1 MESFA
6 EWGYLGLFFASF
18 LAATIIPFLSS
29 EALLSLMIVNQYS
42 LGTVLLVATIGNW
55 LGGLSCYYIG
65 WLGKWDL
72 IEKHLKIKVL
82 TLERLKPK
90 VDRWGAPLA
99 FFCWIPVIGD
109 PLAVGLGLFKT
120 NPISVALWI
129 LIGKGIRYLVWA
141 YITFSG
147 INFYNSL

>member
-1 MESFA
+1 MESFV

-29 EALLSLMIVNQYS
+29 EALLSVMIVNQYN
-42 LGTVLLVATIGNW
+42 LGTALLVATIGNW

-65 WLGKWDL
+65 WLGKWNL
-72 IEKHLKIKVL
+72 IEKHLKIKVS

-147 INFYNSL
+147 MNFYNSL

>member
-29 EALLSLMIVNQYS
+29 EALLSLMIVNQYN
-42 LGTVLLVATIGNW
+42 LGSVLLVATIGNW
-55 LGGLSCYYIG
+55 FGGLSCFYLG
-65 WLGKWDL
+65 WLGNWSL
-72 IEKHLKIKVL
+72 IEKHLKIKTV

-99 FFCWIPVIGD
+99 FFCWVPVIGD

-147 INFYNSL
+147 MSFYNSL

>member
-99 FFCWIPVIGD
+99 FFWWIPVIGD

-147 INFYNSL
+147 MNFYNSL

>member
-55 LGGLSCYYIG
+55 LGGLSCFYIG

-147 INFYNSL
+147 MNFYNSL

>member
-42 LGTVLLVATIGNW
+42 LGLVLLVATIGNW

-65 WLGKWDL
+65 WIGKWDL

-120 NPISVALWI
+120 NPISVALWV

-147 INFYNSL
+147 MNFYNSL

>member
-42 LGTVLLVATIGNW
+42 LGKVLLVATIGNW

-147 INFYNSL
+147 MNFYNSL

>member
-6 EWGYLGLFFASF
+6 EWGYFGLFFASF

-29 EALLSLMIVNQYS
+29 EALLSLMIINQHP
-42 LGTVLLVATIGNW
+42 LGSVLMVATAGNW

-65 WLGKWDL
+65 WLGNWSL
-72 IEKHLKIKVL
+72 IEKYFGVQTT
-82 TLERLKPK
+82 TLEKLKPK

-99 FFCWIPVIGD
+99 FFCWVPVIGD
-109 PLAVGLGLFKT
+109 PLAIGLGVFKT
-120 NPISVALWI
+120 SPARVAVWI

-147 INFYNSL
+147 MNFYNNL

>member
-29 EALLSLMIVNQYS
+29 EALLSLMIVNQYN
-42 LGTVLLVATIGNW
+42 LGSVLLVATIGNW

-147 INFYNSL
+147 MNFYNSL

>member
-1 MESFA
+1 MESFV

-29 EALLSLMIVNQYS
+29 EALLSLMIVNQYN

-55 LGGLSCYYIG
+55 FGGLSCYYIG
-65 WLGKWDL
+65 WLGKWNL
-72 IEKHLKIKVL
+72 IEKHLKIKVS

-99 FFCWIPVIGD
+99 FFCWIPIIGD

-147 INFYNSL
+147 MNFYNSL

>member
-6 EWGYLGLFFASF
+6 EWGYPGLFFASF

-29 EALLSLMIVNQYS
+29 EALLSLMIVNQYN
-42 LGTVLLVATIGNW
+42 LGSVLLVATIGNW
-55 LGGLSCYYIG
+55 FGGLSCFYLG
-65 WLGKWDL
+65 WLGNWSL
-72 IEKHLKIKVL
+72 IEKHLKIKTV

-99 FFCWIPVIGD
+99 FFCWVPVIGD

-147 INFYNSL
+147 MNFYNSL

>member
-29 EALLSLMIVNQYS
+29 EALLSLMIVNKYS

-147 INFYNSL
+147 MNFYNSL

>member
-42 LGTVLLVATIGNW
+42 LGLVLLVATIGNW

-65 WLGKWDL
+65 WIGKWDL
-72 IEKHLKIKVL
+72 IEKHLKIKASM
-82 TLERLKPK
+82 LERLKPN

-99 FFCWIPVIGD
+99 FFCWIPIIGD

-129 LIGKGIRYLVWA
+129 LIGKGVRYLVWA

-147 INFYNSL
+147 MNFYNNL

>member
-65 WLGKWDL
+65 WIGKWDL
-72 IEKHLKIKVL
+72 IEKHLKIKAS
-82 TLERLKPK
+82 TLERLKPN

-99 FFCWIPVIGD
+99 FFCWIPIIGD

-129 LIGKGIRYLVWA
+129 LIGKAIRYLVWA

-147 INFYNSL
+147 MNFYNNL

>member
-29 EALLSLMIVNQYS
+29 EALLSLMIVNQYN

-65 WLGKWDL
+65 WIGKWDL
-72 IEKHLKIKVL
+72 IEKHLKIKAS
-82 TLERLKPK
+82 TLEKLKPN

-99 FFCWIPVIGD
+99 FFCWIPIIGD
-109 PLAVGLGLFKT
+109 PLAVGLGLSKT

-147 INFYNSL
+147 MNFYNSL

>member
-29 EALLSLMIVNQYS
+29 EALLSLMIVNQYN

-55 LGGLSCYYIG
+55 LGGLSCYCIG
-65 WLGKWDL
+65 WIGKWDL
-72 IEKHLKIKVL
+72 IEKHLKIKAS
-82 TLERLKPK
+82 TLERLKPN

-99 FFCWIPVIGD
+99 FFCWIPIIGD

-147 INFYNSL
+147 MNFYNSL

>member
-42 LGTVLLVATIGNW
+42 LGSVLLVATIGNW

-65 WLGKWDL
+65 WIGKWDL
-72 IEKHLKIKVL
+72 IEKHLKIKAS
-82 TLERLKPK
+82 TLERLKPN

-99 FFCWIPVIGD
+99 FFCWIPIIGD

-129 LIGKGIRYLVWA
+129 LIGKGIRYLVCA

-147 INFYNSL
+147 MNFYNSL

>member
-99 FFCWIPVIGD
+99 FFCWIPIIGD

-129 LIGKGIRYLVWA
+129 LTGKGIRYLVWA

-147 INFYNSL
+147 MNFYNSL

>member
-29 EALLSLMIVNQYS
+29 EALLSLMIVNQYN
-42 LGTVLLVATIGNW
+42 LGTVLLVSTIGNW

-65 WLGKWDL
+65 WIGKWDL
-72 IEKHLKIKVL
+72 IEKHLKIKAS
-82 TLERLKPK
+82 TLERLKPN

-99 FFCWIPVIGD
+99 FFCWIPIIGD

-147 INFYNSL
+147 MNFYNNL

>member
-1 MESFA
+1 MESFV

-29 EALLSLMIVNQYS
+29 EALLSLMIVNQYN

-55 LGGLSCYYIG
+55 FGGLSCYYIG
-65 WLGKWDL
+65 WLGKWNL
-72 IEKHLKIKVL
+72 IEKHLKIKAS

-147 INFYNSL
+147 MNFYNSL

>member
-90 VDRWGAPLA
+90 ADRWGAPLA

-147 INFYNSL
+147 MNFYNSL

>member
-42 LGTVLLVATIGNW
+42 LGLVLLVATIGNW

-65 WLGKWDL
+65 WIGKWDL
-72 IEKHLKIKVL
+72 IEKHLKIKAS
-82 TLERLKPK
+82 TLERLKPN

-99 FFCWIPVIGD
+99 FFCWIPIIGD

-129 LIGKGIRYLVWA
+129 LIGKGVRYLVWA

-147 INFYNSL
+147 MNFYNNL

>member
-65 WLGKWDL
+65 WLGKWNL

-120 NPISVALWI
+120 NPISVALWV

-147 INFYNSL
+147 MNFYNSL

>member
-1 MESFA
+1 MESFV

-29 EALLSLMIVNQYS
+29 EALLSLMIVNQYN

-55 LGGLSCYYIG
+55 FGGLSCYYIG
-65 WLGKWDL
+65 WLGKWNL
-72 IEKHLKIKVL
+72 IEKHLKIKVS

-99 FFCWIPVIGD
+99 FF
-109 PLAVGLGLFKT
+109 VG
-120 NPISVALWI
+120 
-129 LIGKGIRYLVWA
+129 
-141 YITFSG
+141 
-147 INFYNSL
+147 SL

>member
-72 IEKHLKIKVL
+72 IEKHLKIKVS

-147 INFYNSL
+147 MNFYNSL

>member
-72 IEKHLKIKVL
+72 IEKHLKIKVV

-90 VDRWGAPLA
+90 VDRWGAPIA

-147 INFYNSL
+147 MNFYNSL

>member
-55 LGGLSCYYIG
+55 LGGLSCNYIG
-65 WLGKWDL
+65 WIGKWDL
-72 IEKHLKIKVL
+72 IEKHLKIKAS
-82 TLERLKPK
+82 TLERLKPN

-99 FFCWIPVIGD
+99 FFCWIPIIGD

-129 LIGKGIRYLVWA
+129 LTGKGIRYLVWA

-147 INFYNSL
+147 MNFYNNL

>member
-65 WLGKWDL
+65 WLGKWNL
-72 IEKHLKIKVL
+72 IEKHLKIKAS
-82 TLERLKPK
+82 TLERFKPK

-147 INFYNSL
+147 MNFYNSL

>member
-18 LAATIIPFLSS
+18 LAATIIPFLSA

-147 INFYNSL
+147 MNFYNSL